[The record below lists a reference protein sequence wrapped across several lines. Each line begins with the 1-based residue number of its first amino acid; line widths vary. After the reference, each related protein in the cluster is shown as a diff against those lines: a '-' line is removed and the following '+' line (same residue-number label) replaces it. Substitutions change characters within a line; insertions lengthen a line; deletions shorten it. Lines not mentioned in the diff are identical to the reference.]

1 MNKFDF
7 SINAQEGASEISNTN
22 GVGYVIPVSGGES
35 GSSASEFSS
44 SVST

>member
-7 SINAQEGASEISNTN
+7 SVNAQGASEISNTN

-35 GSSASEFSS
+35 DSSASEFAS